1 MVPTYFRRELRDRVL
16 QRPSRLRTFLLPSDF
31 SKSVHHSPSYPAKAG
46 YPVRRGF
53 AVLSRVLWNIGSPVG
68 ACHPASPRPDRVA
81 GDDDEKQSRMS
92 GAPANASKAD
102 LRTAALAA
110 RDALSD
116 AQRAAA
122 GEALAKRGLPFDVKS
137 GAVVAGY
144 SPIRGEIDPTPLM
157 RKLASEGARL
167 ALPVITARGQSLRFR
182 LWHPGDRLLPGP
194 LGILEP
200 SPAAAEI
207 HPDIVLVP
215 LAAFDRTGHRI
226 GYGAG
231 HYDRTLAQ
239 LHKSKGF
246 AAIGLAFSGQ
256 EVAAVPALQ
265 HDVALDYVLTETKAF
280 DFRSS

>member
-1 MVPTYFRRELRDRVL
+1 LDSSVA
-16 QRPSRLRTFLLPSDF
+16 
-31 SKSVHHSPSYPAKAG
+31 SKSS
-46 YPVRRGF
+46 
-53 AVLSRVLWNIGSPVG
+53 
-68 ACHPASPRPDRVA
+68 
-81 GDDDEKQSRMS
+81 
-92 GAPANASKAD
+92 

-122 GEALAKRGLPFDVKS
+122 GEALARRGLPFEIKS

-144 SPIRGEIDPTPLM
+144 SPIRGEIDPAPLM

-167 ALPVITARGQSLRFR
+167 ALPVITARGKSLIFR
-182 LWHPGDRLLPGP
+182 TWNPGDRLLPGP

-215 LAAFDRTGHRI
+215 LAAFDRAGHRI

-256 EVAAVPALQ
+256 EVATVPALQ